1 MKNFLI
7 TIAVAG
13 AFMLASCG
21 GNNRFPGYEEADNG
35 SYFLLHTKGAG
46 TTPVDTGGAMFVKIK
61 FKTEKDSVFL
71 DINAQAHSP
80 SYPMRVDKPSFKG
93 DFLDMFLRLHVGDSA
108 SFFVSLDSLKKHF
121 PNEFDFTQ
129 FGPKIDSMK
138 YLGFC
143 VKVDSIYPRKKVD
156 EMRAKAEAEQKKQQD
171 MMQKIQAVM
180 QPIQTAAKAKEP
192 ELKKKDGALLKPYLA
207 ANKITAKPDADGI
220 YYQETSAGTGEP
232 LHPGEVVGVKYLG
245 KYLDGTIFD
254 TNTMVEGQDLLYFH
268 LGTDPMMP
276 GFTSSVMKMKK
287 GGKATFILPPKQGY
301 NDSLTRVFEVEVVD
315 AREK

>member
-13 AFMLASCG
+13 VFLLASCG
-21 GNNRFPGYEEADNG
+21 GNNRFPGYEEAENG
-35 SYFLLHTKGAG
+35 SYFLLHTKGSG

-61 FKTEKDSVFL
+61 FKTPKDSVFI
-71 DINAQAHSP
+71 DINKESHSA

-108 SFFVSLDSLKKHF
+108 SFFVSLDSLKKHY
-121 PNEFDFTQ
+121 PNEFTFE
-129 FGPKIDSMK
+129 PKYDTMK

-143 VKVDSIYPRKKVD
+143 VKVDSIYSRQKV
-156 EMRAKAEAEQKKQQD
+156 EGLRSKAEAEQKKQQD
-171 MMQKIQAVM
+171 QMQKIQAVM
-180 QPIQTAAKAKEP
+180 QPIQTAAKEKEP
-192 ELKKKDGALLKPYLA
+192 DLKKKDGTLLKPYLT
-207 ANKITAKPDADGI
+207 ANKITVKPDADGI
-220 YYQETSAGTGEP
+220 YYQETSSGTGEP

-254 TNTMVEGQDLLYFH
+254 TNTLVPGQELLYFH

-276 GFTSSVMKMKK
+276 GFTASVLKMKK

-301 NDSLTRVFEVEVVD
+301 NDTLTRVFEVEVVE
-315 AREK
+315 ARDK